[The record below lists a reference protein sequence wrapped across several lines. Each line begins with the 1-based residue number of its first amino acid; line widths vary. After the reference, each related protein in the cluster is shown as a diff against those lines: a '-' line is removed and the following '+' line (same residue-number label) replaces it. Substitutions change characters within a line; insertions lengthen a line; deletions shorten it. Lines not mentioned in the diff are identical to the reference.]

1 MAITQGING
10 TFFPAQEYETVE
22 PIYFRKFK
30 KTIPIE
36 GSWEERVI
44 SEITR
49 FPMGRSDTE
58 NWLHKHYGDAR
69 YSVTW
74 WATHYG
80 ICMDEKIYTHYKLS
94 E

>member
-30 KTIPIE
+30 KTVSV
-36 GSWEERVI
+36 GGVWEDRIFYEI
-44 SEITR
+44 SK
-49 FPMGRSDTE
+49 FPMGRSNTE
-58 NWLHKHYGDAR
+58 IWLSEKYGPPK
-69 YSVTW
+69 YSNTW
-74 WATHYG
+74 WTTHNS
-80 ICMDEKIYTHYKLS
+80 ICMTEKIYTHYKLL